1 MGAIS
6 EQLIV
11 KLVLKDVRASEDG
24 DGGKSSRQ
32 MELNECG
39 RVRLIVVLCGCQGL
53 RRYVE
58 VIQSMT
64 ECMARSWAGKH
75 HSPLCV
81 YK

>member
-1 MGAIS
+1 
-6 EQLIV
+6 
-11 KLVLKDVRASEDG
+11 
-24 DGGKSSRQ
+24 

-39 RVRLIVVLCGCQGL
+39 RVRLIVVLCGCQAL